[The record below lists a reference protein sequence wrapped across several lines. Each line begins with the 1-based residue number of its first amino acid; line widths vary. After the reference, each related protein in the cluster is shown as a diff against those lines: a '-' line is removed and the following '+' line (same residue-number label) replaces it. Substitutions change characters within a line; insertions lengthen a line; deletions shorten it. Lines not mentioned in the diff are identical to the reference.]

1 MSRHT
6 DIPPFARTYGR
17 NHPAVQGKILAEV
30 EQDLRGTYEPARREV
45 LGHFEDREYISH
57 KARIEHERYGW
68 KFYDVL
74 AVVSLI
80 TVVAV
85 FALGAAWCLM
95 A

>member
-45 LGHFEDREYISH
+45 LGHFEDGEYISH
-57 KARIEHERYGW
+57 KARIENERYGW
-68 KFYDVL
+68 TFLD
-74 AVVSLI
+74 VVSVASLGI
-80 TVVAV
+80 LVAV

>member
-17 NHPAVQGKILAEV
+17 NHPAVLGKILAEV

-45 LGHFEDREYISH
+45 LGHFEDGEYISH